1 MEIKIST
8 KQILKVLQILSWII
22 FFGLSVEA
30 GGIVVNTILIF
41 VKKPSV
47 ALNFWEETAYLTS
60 LYQFDHGHFFAIAL
74 IMTIVS
80 VLKAILFYLIL
91 KLFSEKKLDISR
103 PFSMDLKNF
112 IINLSSLSFGIGLFS
127 YFGMKYSVW
136 LTTQGAEKADLQ
148 ALHLSGADVWIFMA
162 VVLLVIGQI
171 MKSGIEI
178 QNENE
183 LTI

>member
-1 MEIKIST
+1 MEIKIT
-8 KQILKVLQILSWII
+8 TNQILKVLQILSWII

-41 VKKPSV
+41 VKKPSA

-60 LYQFDHGHFFAIAL
+60 LYQFDHGQLLAIAL

-91 KLFSEKKLDISR
+91 KLFAEKKLDISR

-112 IINLSSLSFGIGLFS
+112 IINLTSLSFGIGLFS
-127 YFGMKYSVW
+127 YFGMKYTTW
-136 LTTQGAEKADLQ
+136 LTSQGAESADLQ
-148 ALHLSGADVWIFMA
+148 AIHISGADVWIFMA

-171 MKSGIEI
+171 MKRGIEM